1 MKDLTLLPLFS
12 KWMALLFF
20 LSFVQSVSNAQITQP
35 EIFVESIMK
44 AGVGEIPPFYSVSNQ
59 YGIFSREKNAILLR
73 SGIISSID
81 TAKNLSLAFGLDAIY
96 RYDSNSDLWLQQAFV
111 KVKVYFIIFQGGY
124 IEETFGN
131 QDNQLSS
138 GGYLFSGNA
147 RPIPK
152 IAMHTN
158 DYINIPFTNNLL
170 QLKAGISHGWFGE
183 KEQYIRN
190 AYLHHKYFF
199 LRIGHNKLPFS
210 INMGIQHAAVWG
222 GTSPVHGKLPSD
234 WNAYKSVFKARMK
247 GNVGPET
254 EQENLLGNHLGSYS
268 LGVETKFKRHEL
280 NLYWQTILEDKNGR
294 VGVDWKNKG
303 DGLWGIAIA
312 PVNKDNGIKKIVFEF
327 FNSTSQSGDTAHSGN
342 DDYFN
347 NGLYRSGWTYHEM
360 TIGTP
365 LITSPAF
372 TNRSPEMDTY
382 LENNCVRALSAGLL
396 YEINERQFMLKMI
409 YSRNYGTI
417 IIPYT
422 TPRDQFYSALAFT
435 YPSKR
440 FRNLL
445 FSWQAAFDIG
455 NHLGNNAG
463 FMVKAR
469 KTF

>member
-1 MKDLTLLPLFS
+1 MKDHPLLPLFS
-12 KWMALLFF
+12 KWMVLLFF
-20 LSFVQSVSNAQITQP
+20 LSFVQSVSKAQITQP
-35 EIFVESIMK
+35 VIFTESIVK
-44 AGVGEIPPFYSVSNQ
+44 AGAGEMPPYYSVTNQ
-59 YGIFSREKNAILLR
+59 HGIFSKEKSAVLLR

-96 RYDSNSDLWLQQAFV
+96 RYDSNSEVWLQQAFV
-111 KVKVYFIIFQGGY
+111 KAKAYFIIFQGGF

-152 IAMHTN
+152 IAMNTN
-158 DYINIPFTNNLL
+158 GYINIPFTFHLL
-170 QLKAGISHGWFGE
+170 QIKAGISHGWFGE
-183 KEQYIRN
+183 KEQYVKN

-199 LRIGHNKLPFS
+199 LRIGHPKFPVS
-210 INMGIQHAAVWG
+210 INMGIHHAAVWG

-234 WNAYKSVFKARMK
+234 WSAYKSVFMARMK
-247 GNVGPET
+247 GNIGPDR
-254 EQENLLGNHLGSYS
+254 EQDNVLGNHLASYS
-268 LGVETKFKRHEL
+268 LGVETKFKKFEL

-294 VGVDWKNKG
+294 VGQDWKNRE
-303 DGLWGIAIA
+303 DGLWGIALA
-312 PVNKDNGIKKIVFEF
+312 LANKDDGVKKIVFEF
-327 FNSTSQSGDTAHSGN
+327 FNSTVQSGDIALSGN

-372 TNRSPEMDTY
+372 TGRSPEMATY

-396 YEINERQFMLKMI
+396 YDINELQFMFNMI

-417 IIPYT
+417 IIPYP

-435 YPSKR
+435 YPSIR
-440 FRNLL
+440 YQNLL

-455 NHLGNNAG
+455 KHMGNNAG
-463 FMVKAR
+463 LMFRIR